1 MLFDDQAKA
10 RATFEAPPH
19 DRPASGVKHMR
30 IRSIVRS
37 VAVCGL
43 LTACA
48 FPTQGQTLER
58 HEDHA
63 LWILPFPSLTIQL
76 RLEGDSIFT
85 SDQPTIVA
93 VDGTPVQVLVVDP
106 AQFTKATKEEEILT
120 DHFTYETD
128 YMRETL
134 QLEAVYKQEMVRLGN
149 KHHALMWSY
158 MMPKREALD
167 PGSEAVGQLFL
178 DLVLEGR
185 VVGLN
190 ITLFAENDPEAKRAQ
205 LLRIANSISVLR
217 TPANDN

>member
-1 MLFDDQAKA
+1 MITLLLDDQAKA

-19 DRPASGVKHMR
+19 DRMPIQR
-30 IRSIVRS
+30 IVSHL
-37 VAVCGL
+37 AVFGL
-43 LTACA
+43 LAACS
-48 FPTQGQTLER
+48 FPAHSQTLQR
-58 HEDHA
+58 HEGFA
-63 LWILPFPSLTIQL
+63 LWVLPFPSLTLQL
-76 RLEGDSIFT
+76 RLEGDSIFK

-120 DHFTYETD
+120 DHLTYETD

-205 LLRIANSISVLR
+205 LLRIANAITVLR